1 MMLCP
6 SDWTCTCGFLPA
18 EGPRCEIPGV
28 ACPAGHV
35 PVRVVRCRAMESR
48 GEELLEFD
56 DVRARL
62 AGHCSSVAGRA
73 SALVHAPS
81 ADAKLVRRR
90 HLLTGEAL
98 ELLRLGVA
106 VPAGIA
112 DIRQATAAAERGGL
126 LDVAELSQVLATV
139 GGMSELA
146 ASVTTHADIA
156 PTLAQITEGIDLV
169 LLDRLAGEIDRAL
182 DGHGGLK
189 DDASI
194 ELGQARRALA
204 GARSA
209 ATEALRSSAQRARQH
224 LQEGFITERAGRPVL
239 AVKASSRSAV
249 PGIVHDRSASGQT
262 IFVEPLDV
270 VEANNRVRELEAGER
285 VEVERVLARLSTGV
299 GQVALSLTEAVDRV
313 AQIDLVV
320 GCAALSRQWH
330 GCVVQETSGDVA
342 LERARHPLLDPVTA
356 VPIDL
361 PLTGLRALV
370 ISGPNAGG
378 KTVGLKTLGI
388 LALVNQCG
396 IRPPAAV
403 AHLPVFD
410 QVLVDIGDDQSIE
423 RSLSTFSGHVRR
435 LQQILALAG
444 PRSLV
449 LLDEVAAGTDPTEG
463 AAIARAVLEAL
474 IDRGGLVLA
483 TTHHHELKGWAS
495 ETPRA
500 ANAAVGFD
508 AERLAPTFTIRVG
521 EPGASHAIEV
531 ADRLGLDADVLA
543 AARQIFGQERGGV
556 EALLQEAAA
565 ARVAA
570 EAERDAALVERDEAA
585 RVRAEVEHR
594 EAELAARIERMR
606 RDAAASRE
614 RARDEARGE
623 LGALQAELA
632 QFRGELAAARREERR
647 RVAAGAAS
655 DAAERDRRLGAA
667 SAAAARAGRALFDA
681 TRPTAPPPDLRVGDR
696 VVVADLGV
704 RGEVIAIEDGTV
716 EIQGPSARMRLD
728 LSRIVR
734 DARVAEPQPAV
745 SPETRPVMNAVPYE
759 LDVRGQR
766 AGEACAGV
774 RAHVDAA
781 AMVGLETVRI
791 VHGRGTGALRAAVR
805 EELDRH
811 PLVARTELGGPDD
824 GGDGATIGTLR

>member
-1 MMLCP
+1 M
-6 SDWTCTCGFLPA
+6 
-18 EGPRCEIPGV
+18 
-28 ACPAGHV
+28 
-35 PVRVVRCRAMESR
+35 
-48 GEELLEFD
+48 
-56 DVRARL
+56 RARL
-62 AGHCSSVAGRA
+62 AAYCASAAGRGA
-73 SALVHAPS
+73 ARIHAPTP
-81 ADAKLVRRR
+81 DPQTVRRR
-90 HLLTGEAL
+90 HRHTGEAL

-112 DIRQATAAAERGGL
+112 DVRAAAAAAQRGGL
-126 LDVAELSQVLATV
+126 LDVAVLGEVLATL
-139 GGMSELA
+139 GGISELVV
-146 ASVTTHADIA
+146 SVTTHSEVAPALTEIA
-156 PTLAQITEGIDLV
+156 TGIDAM
-169 LLDRLAGEIDRAL
+169 LLDRLAADIDRAL
-182 DGHGGLK
+182 DGHGGVK

-194 ELGQARRALA
+194 ELAQVRRALA

-209 ATEALRSSAQRARQH
+209 ATETLRAAAQRARQH

-262 IFVEPLDV
+262 VFIEPLEV
-270 VEANNRVRELEAGER
+270 LEATNRVRELEAGER
-285 VEVERVLARLSTGV
+285 IEIERVLAQVSRAV
-299 GQVALSLTEAVDRV
+299 GEVATSLTDAVDRV
-313 AQIDLVV
+313 AQVDLAVA
-320 GCAALSRQWH
+320 CAGLSRAWG
-330 GCVVQETSGDVA
+330 GCVVTETTDDVA
-342 LERARHPLLDPVTA
+342 LERARHPLLDPATA

-396 IRPPAAV
+396 IRPPATV
-403 AHLPVFD
+403 ARLPVFD

-435 LQQILALAG
+435 LQQILERAG

-474 IDRGGLVLA
+474 IDRGALVLA

-495 ETPRA
+495 ETPHA

-508 AERLAPTFTIRVG
+508 AERLAPTFSIRVG

-531 ADRLGLDADVLA
+531 ADRLGLDADVLR
-543 AARQIFGQERGGV
+543 AARQIFGEERGGV
-556 EALLQEAAA
+556 EALLQDAAA
-565 ARVAA
+565 ARVTA
-570 EAERDAALVERDEAA
+570 EAERDAALAERDEAA
-585 RVRAEVEHR
+585 RVRAQVEQR

-606 RDAAASRE
+606 GDAAVA
-614 RARDEARGE
+614 RARVRDEARDE
-623 LGALQAELA
+623 LAALQDELA
-632 QFRGELAAARREERR
+632 QFRAELAAARREERR
-647 RVAAGAAS
+647 RVSAGRAA

-667 SAAAARAGRALFDA
+667 SAAASRASRTLFDA
-681 TRPTAPPPDLRVGDR
+681 TRPTAPPGELRVGDR

-704 RGEVIAIEDGTV
+704 RGEVVAIEGQTV

-728 LSRIVR
+728 LARIVR
-734 DARVAEPQPAV
+734 DGRVAPPPPAALAE
-745 SPETRPVMNAVPYE
+745 SRPLMSAVPCE

-766 AGEACAGV
+766 ADAARAGV

-811 PLVARTELGGPDD
+811 PLVARSELGGPDE

>member
-1 MMLCP
+1 
-6 SDWTCTCGFLPA
+6 
-18 EGPRCEIPGV
+18 
-28 ACPAGHV
+28 
-35 PVRVVRCRAMESR
+35 
-48 GEELLEFD
+48 
-56 DVRARL
+56 
-62 AGHCSSVAGRA
+62 
-73 SALVHAPS
+73 
-81 ADAKLVRRR
+81 
-90 HLLTGEAL
+90 
-98 ELLRLGVA
+98 
-106 VPAGIA
+106 
-112 DIRQATAAAERGGL
+112 
-126 LDVAELSQVLATV
+126 
-139 GGMSELA
+139 
-146 ASVTTHADIA
+146 
-156 PTLAQITEGIDLV
+156 
-169 LLDRLAGEIDRAL
+169 
-182 DGHGGLK
+182 
-189 DDASI
+189 
-194 ELGQARRALA
+194 
-204 GARSA
+204 
-209 ATEALRSSAQRARQH
+209 
-224 LQEGFITERAGRPVL
+224 
-239 AVKASSRSAV
+239 V

-262 IFVEPLDV
+262 VFVEPLEV
-270 VEANNRVRELEAGER
+270 VEANNQVRELEAGER

-299 GQVALSLTEAVDRV
+299 GQVTSSLADAVDRV
-313 AQIDLVV
+313 AQIDLAV
-320 GCAALSRQWH
+320 GCAALSREWD
-330 GCVVQETSGDVA
+330 GCIVHETTGDVV
-342 LERARHPLLDPVTA
+342 LERARHPLLDPATA

-449 LLDEVAAGTDPTEG
+449 LLDEVAAGTDPAEG
-463 AAIARAVLEAL
+463 AAIARAALEAL
-474 IDRGGLVLA
+474 IDRGGLVLV

-495 ETPRA
+495 ETPSA

-508 AERLAPTFTIRVG
+508 ADRLAPTFSIRVG

-543 AARQIFGQERGGV
+543 AARRIFGEERSGV
-556 EALLQEAAA
+556 EALLQDAAA
-565 ARVAA
+565 ARAAA
-570 EAERDAALVERDEAA
+570 EAERDAALADRDDAA

-594 EAELAARIERMR
+594 EAELAARIERIR
-606 RDAAASRE
+606 RDAAAARE

-623 LGALQAELA
+623 LGALQSELA
-632 QFRGELAAARREERR
+632 SFRAELAAARRAERR

-655 DAAERDRRLGAA
+655 DVAERDRRLGAA
-667 SAAAARAGRALFDA
+667 AAAASRAAGSLFEA
-681 TRPTAPPPDLRVGDR
+681 TRPTGPPPDLRVGDR
-696 VVVADLGV
+696 VIVADLGV
-704 RGEVIAIEDGTV
+704 RGEVVAIEGATV

-728 LSRIVR
+728 LARLVR
-734 DARVAEPQPAV
+734 DARVAEPQPAAG
-745 SPETRPVMNAVPYE
+745 PETRPTSGAVPYE

-766 AGEACAGV
+766 ADEARAGV

-791 VHGRGTGALRAAVR
+791 VHGRGTGALRTVVR

-811 PLVARTELGGPDD
+811 PLVARSDLGCPDE